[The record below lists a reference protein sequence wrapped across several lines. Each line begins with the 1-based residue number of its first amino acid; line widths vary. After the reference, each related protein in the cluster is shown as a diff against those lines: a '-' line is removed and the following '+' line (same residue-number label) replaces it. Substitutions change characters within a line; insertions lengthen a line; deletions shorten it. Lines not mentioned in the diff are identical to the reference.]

1 MPWPWRVGNDTR
13 TEQLALVG
21 ANPAYTDLG
30 GNGEDIKIDG
40 ERCVQSLTT
49 SVWGFIDIDWTF
61 LIRANNFQ
69 KKEKGRNNVD
79 FSFNRKPLNI
89 NFKQQTTW
97 LLN

>member
-49 SVWGFIDIDWTF
+49 SV
-61 LIRANNFQ
+61 
-69 KKEKGRNNVD
+69 
-79 FSFNRKPLNI
+79 
-89 NFKQQTTW
+89 
-97 LLN
+97 